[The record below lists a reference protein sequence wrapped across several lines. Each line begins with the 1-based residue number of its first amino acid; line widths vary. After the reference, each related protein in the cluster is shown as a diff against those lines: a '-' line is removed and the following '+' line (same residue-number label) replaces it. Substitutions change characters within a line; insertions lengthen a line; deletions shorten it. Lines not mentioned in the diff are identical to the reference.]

1 MGGFGVFICKCDGN
15 ISQIVD
21 VDELEQHFLK
31 EHITLTDQH
40 LCSLQGQEKIR
51 QAILENALEGVVI
64 ASCSP
69 NNHGKTFQRC
79 ISDAGLNPYL
89 LEFANIREQC
99 SWVTKDPEKAT
110 EKARD
115 LIFASLLRLQHA
127 EPLEDFNVRVNHTAM
142 VIGGGIAGITSAL
155 SLAENGIKTYLIE
168 KEPSLGG
175 NSVRVGKVFSPHKMV
190 EECAMCSLSPLMN
203 DVYRSANIE
212 TLTSAELTG
221 INGTAGNFN
230 VELKLT
236 PRRVNESCTSCGEC
250 AIVCPVE
257 VDDWWNAG
265 TKSRKAIYKPFP
277 QAVPD
282 RYVIDVETCIGCG
295 KCVKACKSEAID
307 LNEESATLRINVGT
321 IVIATGHDEFDP
333 HLRPEYGY
341 GRFKDVVTQLELAR
355 FIGVNGPTNGELL
368 RPSDLTP
375 PKEVVMIQCVG
386 SRDEKPNGLRYCSSV
401 CCMVALKHANYI
413 RDYYPGTNITILY
426 TDIRALGIHE
436 NYYRHVQEKGVRFIR
451 GRAGDVKFR
460 HGKLF
465 VSVEDTLSSR
475 FLELEADLVV
485 LSNGLKPSAG
495 TIKMAQLLGL
505 ELSDDMF
512 VKERHPKLEGSSTSV
527 KGIYVCGTSQGPKD
541 ITESVLQADA
551 AALKALSL
559 VGKEQLSIEPFTA
572 FVKESCDGCGRCVHA
587 CKSSALKIVDRR
599 GVIDPLLCTGGGACL
614 SSCPSASL
622 DLHGSTEAQ
631 LEASIRGVLE
641 NKKHGEVRTIA
652 FLDTKIG
659 YPAADNMGASK
670 LSYPDS
676 IRIINVPSVLRLCP
690 HHINTAFKLGADGV
704 FIGQG
709 FEAESCGEDFET
721 VEAKLNKLNDDV
733 LKLGVDP
740 ARLKIYRVYIPHFV
754 GLHKRL
760 ISFDLAIRA
769 NSEHKTQLVEVET
782 DSS

>member
-1 MGGFGVFICKCDGN
+1 MSGYGVFICKCDGN
-15 ISQIVD
+15 ISHVVD
-21 VDELEQHFLK
+21 VNQLEQHFCT
-31 EHITLTDQH
+31 EYVTLTDQH
-40 LCSLQGQEKIR
+40 LCSLQGQEKI
-51 QAILENALEGVVI
+51 QHAILENGLEGVVI

-69 NNHGKTFQRC
+69 NNHGKTFKRC
-79 ISDAGLNPYL
+79 ISGAGLNPYL
-89 LEFANIREQC
+89 LEFSNIREQC
-99 SWVTKDPEKAT
+99 SWVTKDPKKAT

-115 LIFASLLRLQHA
+115 LIFTSLLRLQHA
-127 EPLEDFNVRVNHTAM
+127 IPLEDFSVRINNTAL

-155 SLAENGIKTYLIE
+155 SLAENGIKTYLVE

-203 DVYRSANIE
+203 DVYRSENIE
-212 TLTSAELTG
+212 TLTNVEFTG
-221 INGTAGNFN
+221 ASGTAGNFN
-230 VELKLT
+230 VELKLM
-236 PRRVNESCTSCGEC
+236 PRKINSGCTSCGEC
-250 AIVCPVE
+250 SAVCPVE

-265 TKSRKAIYKPFP
+265 TKKRKAIYKPFP

-282 RYVIDVETCIGCG
+282 RYVIDINTCIGCG
-295 KCVKACKSEAID
+295 KCVKVCKSDAID
-307 LNEESATLRINVGT
+307 LDEEPAIRRVNVGA
-321 IVIATGHDEFDP
+321 IVIATGHDQFDP
-333 HLRPEYGY
+333 LLRPEYGY
-341 GRFKDVVTQLELAR
+341 GRFKNVVTQLELAR

-375 PKEVVMIQCVG
+375 PKNVVMIQCVG

-426 TDIRALGIHE
+426 TDIRAIGIHE

-451 GRAGDVKFR
+451 GRAGDVKYR
-460 HGKLF
+460 NEKLF

-485 LSNGLKPSAG
+485 LSNGLKPSGG
-495 TIKMAQLLGL
+495 TVKVAELLGL
-505 ELSDDMF
+505 ELSYDMF
-512 VKERHPKLEGSSTSV
+512 VKEKHPKLEGSSTSV
-527 KGIYVCGTSQGPKD
+527 KGIYVCGTAQGPKD

-559 VGKEQLSIEPFTA
+559 VGKEQLSIEPFTT
-572 FVKESCDGCGRCVHA
+572 FVKESCNGCGLCVHT
-587 CKSSALKIVDRR
+587 CKNNALKIVDRR
-599 GVIDPLLCTGGGACL
+599 VVIDPLLCSGGGACL
-614 SSCPSASL
+614 SSCPSSSL
-622 DLHGSTEAQ
+622 DLHGSTENQ
-631 LEASIRGVLE
+631 LEASIRGVLA
-641 NKKHGEVRTIA
+641 NKKDGEVRTIA

-670 LSYPDS
+670 LSCPES
-676 IRIINVPSVLRLCP
+676 IRIINIPSVLRLSP
-690 HHINTAFKLGADGV
+690 YHINAAFELGADGV

-709 FEAESCGEDFET
+709 FEAESCGEDFES
-721 VEAKLNKLNDDV
+721 VEAKLNKLSDDV

-760 ISFDLAIRA
+760 ILFDQAIRT
-769 NSEHKTQLVEVET
+769 NDMQKRQLAEVELG
-782 DSS
+782 SE